1 MSSLNTI
8 NGTLEAADGT
18 PLKNVAVIFT
28 PLDTPQFSGA
38 LITGN
43 PAVSVTSDAGTGA
56 FTAQL
61 EPGDYGVQVMSN
73 PVTAFQLAVPAGAGN
88 AYSIGNL
95 VTSATAALPSVLYG
109 QSTSGTVR
117 VKLGKGLQIY
127 NFDTA
132 LWHTLICQGNPPQ
145 AGFDAGEA

>member
-18 PLKNVAVIFT
+18 LLKNTTVIFT

-38 LITGN
+38 LITN
-43 PAVSVTSDAGTGA
+43 SPVVTVTSDANTGA
-56 FTAQL
+56 FSAQL

-73 PVTAFQLAVPAGAGN
+73 PVTAFQIAVPAGSGN
-88 AYSIGNL
+88 TYSIGNL
-95 VTSATAALPSVLYG
+95 VTSNTAALPSVLYG
-109 QSTSGTVR
+109 EGVIGTVR
-117 VKLGKGLQIY
+117 VKISKGLQIY

-132 LWHTLICQGNPPQ
+132 LWHTVICQGNPPQ
-145 AGFDAGEA
+145 IGFDAGEA